1 MAKVA
6 VMTDS
11 NSGITQSE
19 GKELG
24 ISVVPMPFTINGEE
38 YLEDITLTQE
48 GFYEKLLAGAD
59 VSTSQPSIH
68 YVAGIWD
75 ELLAEYDEIVYIPM
89 SSGLSETCRNSI
101 AFAKEHYDG
110 KVFVVDNQRI
120 SITQRQSV
128 LDAMELVEK
137 GYTGSQIQAILEEQK
152 MNSDIFIMVDT
163 LKYLRKGGRI
173 TPAAAAVGGAL
184 RIKPILRIKG
194 EKLDKYR
201 MMNRTIPNAKRIMID
216 SIIEC
221 IETHLKDLD
230 GRTDN
235 VHIEV
240 TYSGVDKTEALILLQ
255 EVKDTFPGKDIYFGP
270 LSLSVSCHIGD
281 GALAVACSKEI
292 IL

>member
-1 MAKVA
+1 MKY
-6 VMTDS
+6 
-11 NSGITQSE
+11 
-19 GKELG
+19 KK
-24 ISVVPMPFTINGEE
+24 
-38 YLEDITLTQE
+38 E

-68 YVAGIWD
+68 YVASIWD
-75 ELLAEYDEIVYIPM
+75 ELLEEYDEVVYIPM
-89 SSGLSETCRNSI
+89 SSGLSESCR
-101 AFAKEHYDG
+101 AAMLFAEQHYSG

-137 GYTGSQIQAILEEQK
+137 GYTGSQIKKILEEQK

-163 LKYLRKGGRI
+163 LKYLKKGGRI
-173 TPAAAAVGGAL
+173 TPAAAALGGAL
-184 RIKPILRIKG
+184 KIKPILRIKG
-194 EKLDKYR
+194 EKLDKYH
-201 MMNRTIPNAKRIMID
+201 MMNRTVPNAKRIMINAV
-216 SIIEC
+216 IEC
-221 IETHLKDLD
+221 IQTNLKDLD

-240 TYSGVDKTEALILLQ
+240 TYSGVDKTNVNDLVEQVKEA
-255 EVKDTFPGKDIYFGP
+255 FPNKEIYVAP

-281 GALAVACSKEI
+281 GAIAVACSKEI